1 VDVLWAGR
9 RPHHHCCH
17 CCGGY
22 PTMAICSQLVNL
34 MQGEHHPWLCIALA
48 LLVAFT
54 MPGTSL
60 AFFSFLL
67 SMVDVSKQQ
76 ITREC

>member
-1 VDVLWAGR
+1 
-9 RPHHHCCH
+9 
-17 CCGGY
+17 
-22 PTMAICSQLVNL
+22 
-34 MQGEHHPWLCIALA
+34 MQGEHHLWLCIALA